1 MALKMIRLELARTK
15 EFPDGSGQHGYE
27 FVAPLDAK
35 GRLDA
40 SGWKQFHE
48 ACTVRR
54 FWGDADD
61 EHGTLIHR
69 TDGKWVFSYEVG
81 DDEDDEPIFRFDRH
95 AFVKGEY
102 VSVTEHDG
110 VTRPFRVAAVE
121 TPVALRKK

>member
-1 MALKMIRLELARTK
+1 MPLKKIRLELARTK
-15 EFPDGSGQHGYE
+15 DFPDGSAGHGYE

-35 GRLDA
+35 GQLDGKA
-40 SGWKQFHE
+40 WKEFKQ

-54 FWGDADD
+54 FWGEED

-69 TDGKWVFSYEVG
+69 PDGKWVFSYEPG
-81 DDEDDEPIFRFDRH
+81 DDADDEPIFRFDRH

-110 VTRPFRVAAVE
+110 VTRPFRVASVE
-121 TPVALRKK
+121 TPVALRKA